1 MILIVFVLIG
11 GISFIAHRQ
20 TVAERTQ
27 REFILS
33 LMANRGNPLPP
44 TVPPPLQIPSTLPGS
59 AGGSMPS
66 TGMTEPA
73 MAATDFKTMTFDGL
87 SVSHPSAWKAVTYQD
102 EFFGGQTNLRLTS
115 QPGELRIGGG
125 PGMEGVTY
133 FDQGYQLDLR
143 KLHPEQFLGSTG
155 DTANPLVKRVYEGCA
170 DAGCPAASYL
180 VEKGGKRY
188 ALDVYYFVANDEQPS
203 AMSTVERIVASI
215 K

>member
-11 GISFIAHRQ
+11 GISLIAHRQ

-33 LMANRGNPLPP
+33 LLANRDTPLPP
-44 TVPPPLQIPSTLPGS
+44 TLPPPLQMPSTMPGS

-66 TGMTEPA
+66 TGMMEPA
-73 MAATDFKTMTFDGL
+73 NANLKSTAFDGL
-87 SVSHPSAWKAVTYQD
+87 SLSYPSSWKAVTYED
-102 EFFGGQTNLRLTS
+102 EFFGSQTNLRLTS
-115 QPGELRIGGG
+115 QSGELRIGGG

-188 ALDVYYFVANDEQPS
+188 VLDVFYFVTNDEQPS
-203 AMSTVERIVASI
+203 AVSTVERIVASI